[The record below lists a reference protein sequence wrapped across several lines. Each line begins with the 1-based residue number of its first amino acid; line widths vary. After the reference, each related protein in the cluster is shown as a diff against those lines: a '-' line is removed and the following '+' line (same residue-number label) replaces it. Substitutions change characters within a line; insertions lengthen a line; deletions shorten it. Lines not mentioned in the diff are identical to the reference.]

1 MKYSNEDNAKILEL
15 LSKIDK
21 EIDYKIS
28 TNDSGIVIT
37 KPVGFEITKDLRI
50 EGCFPL
56 LFLGKV
62 HCIIIN
68 AKHLSEI
75 FEFYK
80 LSTNSVKIKN
90 FEIDYNKSTL
100 TIEFNEFSL
109 VLFPTEKAG
118 WQIFKS
124 GEISIE
130 CIENGGIEI

>member
-1 MKYSNEDNAKILEL
+1 MKYSNEDKTKILEQ

-28 TNDSGIVIT
+28 ASDSGIVIT

-62 HCIIIN
+62 HCIILN
-68 AKHLSEI
+68 AKHFSEI

-80 LSTNSVKIKN
+80 ISTSSVKIKN
-90 FEIDYNKSTL
+90 LEVDYNKSAL
-100 TIEFNEFSL
+100 TVEFNEFSL
-109 VLFPTEKAG
+109 VLFSTEKAG

-124 GEISIE
+124 GEISVE